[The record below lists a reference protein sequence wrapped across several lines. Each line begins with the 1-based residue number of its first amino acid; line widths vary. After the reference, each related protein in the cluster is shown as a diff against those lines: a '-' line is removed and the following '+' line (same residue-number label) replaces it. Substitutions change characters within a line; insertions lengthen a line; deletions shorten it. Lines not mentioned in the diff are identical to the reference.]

1 MQTHNELRLTC
12 DHIKIGKDHKAARE
26 QNRTRKYI
34 EVIIKMCNY
43 TNCYTP
49 KSTKIKND

>member
-26 QNRTRKYI
+26 QNKLENT
-34 EVIIKMCNY
+34 
-43 TNCYTP
+43 
-49 KSTKIKND
+49 